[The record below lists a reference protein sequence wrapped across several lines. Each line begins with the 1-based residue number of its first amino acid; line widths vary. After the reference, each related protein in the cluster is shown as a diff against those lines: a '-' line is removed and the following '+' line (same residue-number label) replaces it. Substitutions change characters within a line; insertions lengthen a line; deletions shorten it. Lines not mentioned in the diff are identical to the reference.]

1 MWRSTPDRNSCGDD
15 MTTHRF
21 DVKDPSEK
29 VTLTFD
35 FSAGLGSAETLSG
48 APVATVSMAFG
59 TDLAPSSI
67 LNGSAAIDPTL
78 KLVFVPVQAGITDCD
93 YVVKVV
99 VPTSNASKVLALSAI
114 LPVRA

>member
-1 MWRSTPDRNSCGDD
+1 
-15 MTTHRF
+15 MTINRF

-35 FSAGLGSAETLSG
+35 FSAGLSSEEMLSG
-48 APVATVSMAFG
+48 VPVALVSMAFG
-59 TDLAPSSI
+59 TDPAPSAI
-67 LNGSAAIDPTL
+67 LNGSASIDPTL
-78 KLVFVPVQAGITDCD
+78 KLVFVPVQAGIADCD

>member
-1 MWRSTPDRNSCGDD
+1 

-59 TDLAPSSI
+59 SDLAPSSI
-67 LNGSAAIDPTL
+67 LNGSASIDPTS
-78 KLVFVPVQAGITDCD
+78 KLVFVPVLAGVADCD

>member
-1 MWRSTPDRNSCGDD
+1 
-15 MTTHRF
+15 MTINRF

-35 FSAGLGSAETLSG
+35 FSAGLGPAETLSG
-48 APVATVSMAFG
+48 VPVATVGMAFG
-59 TDLAPSSI
+59 SDLTPSGI
-67 LNGSAAIDPTL
+67 LNGSASIDPTL
-78 KLVFVPVQAGITDCD
+78 KLVLVPVQAGFADCD